1 MGINRI
7 LDIGL
12 SGLFSAGTAMQTS
25 SHNIANV
32 NTEGYTRQGV
42 ATGTRLAL
50 NTAYGLLGGGADV
63 QGIRR
68 LTDEFL
74 VGRLRDQQS
83 LLSRYDQSDI
93 ALQEVEALMGT
104 AAANH
109 LGTIMDEFFAAWSE
123 LASPPV
129 TDSLREDVLN
139 KGRLLAG
146 DINSTAAGLDQLAVE
161 MDEQIE
167 ASVATLNRLLGGVAD
182 LNRQILLAEGPGMS
196 ANDLRDQ
203 RDQLLSEIA
212 QLAKVDVAERGDGT
226 VDIILSGRTVVVRGE
241 VQELDLSRDQA
252 GHIRISTGNKHHPFE
267 LGDGRIAGMIA
278 ARDEKILGAREGL
291 DRVTAELIRRLNAI
305 HVEGQTA
312 GGGGLLF
319 FTGEDAASIAVNQ
332 ELLDNPLMVALS
344 RSGLSGDTD
353 VAREIAGL
361 GLENPV
367 DGEETLPAVFG
378 RLLTDIASDAA
389 ATRLQLESQTQVVD
403 SLTMRI
409 DAVRGVSLDEEAAD
423 MARFQNA
430 YAASAKVVAAAQTLF
445 NTVLEML

>member
-12 SGLFSAGTAMQTS
+12 SGLFSAGAAMQTS

-32 NTEGYTRQGV
+32 NTQGYTRQGV
-42 ATGTRLAL
+42 STGTRLAL
-50 NTAYGLLGGGADV
+50 NTSYGMLGGGADV
-63 QGIRR
+63 LGVRR
-68 LTDEFL
+68 LTDQFL
-74 VGRLRDQQS
+74 VGRLRDQSSQ
-83 LLSRYDQSDI
+83 LARYDQADV

-104 AAANH
+104 PAENH
-109 LGTIMDEFFAAWSE
+109 LGTTLDAFFSAWSE

-129 TDSLREDVLN
+129 TTALREDVLN
-139 KGRLLAG
+139 KGKLLAG
-146 DINSTAAGLDQLAVE
+146 DLSTTAAGLDQLAVE

-167 ASVATLNRLLGGVAD
+167 ASVTTLNSLLQGVAD
-182 LNRQILLAEGPGMS
+182 LNRQILLAEGPGQT

-203 RDQLLSEIA
+203 REYLLCQISD
-212 QLAKVDVAERGDGT
+212 LAKVDVAERSDGT
-226 VDIILSGRTVVVRGE
+226 VDIILSGRSVVVRGE
-241 VQELDLSRDQA
+241 VQQLELSRDQD
-252 GHIRISTGNKHHPFE
+252 GHTRISTGNKHYPFD
-267 LGDGRIAGMIA
+267 LGDGRIAGLIE
-278 ARDEKILGAREGL
+278 ARDEKVLGAREGL
-291 DRVTAELIRRLNAI
+291 DKVAEELIRRLNSI

-319 FTGEDAASIAVNQ
+319 FTGTDAATIAVNQ
-332 ELLDNPLMVALS
+332 ELVDDPELVALS

-361 GLENPV
+361 GLEDPV

-378 RLLTDIASDAA
+378 SLITQIASDAA

-403 SLTMRI
+403 ALNTRL

-423 MARFQNA
+423 MARYQNA

-445 NTVLEML
+445 STVLEML